1 MAMKRCPHCGEYYS
15 VTYKYCPFCEEEEIL
30 KKGKTGGRRARQE
43 RSFSLLTPVLVIL
56 ILLMAGLLIF
66 LLRGD
71 KQPTAAK
78 DPITPQPGVVTPV
91 TPDTPDTPD
100 TEEPGTDEPDT
111 EDPGVMPDEPDDTT
125 TTTEPNTG
133 SETDDYEKAMALPDG
148 LTLST
153 TDFTM
158 KSVGETASIRV
169 SGGSSYTWISEDDG
183 IASVDSTGKVTAISK
198 GTINIVVTDGSKK
211 GVCIVRCNVSG
222 TAAPATPSTP
232 STATNTGNTGSSTSG
247 SLKTGSGVVTN
258 AAGGVNVR
266 PSAGTD
272 GSPIASL
279 KNGDKVQIV
288 SSAGNGWYQITF
300 SGPGG
305 ADVTGYMKGDYL
317 TNS

>member
-1 MAMKRCPHCGEYYS
+1 
-15 VTYKYCPFCEEEEIL
+15 
-30 KKGKTGGRRARQE
+30 
-43 RSFSLLTPVLVIL
+43 
-56 ILLMAGLLIF
+56 
-66 LLRGD
+66 
-71 KQPTAAK
+71 
-78 DPITPQPGVVTPV
+78 
-91 TPDTPDTPD
+91 
-100 TEEPGTDEPDT
+100 
-111 EDPGVMPDEPDDTT
+111 MPDEPDDTT

-133 SETDDYEKAMALPDG
+133 SETGDYEKAMALPDG

-169 SGGSSYTWISEDDG
+169 SGGSGSYTWISEDDG

-222 TAAPATPSTP
+222 TAAPAAPTTPST
-232 STATNTGNTGSSTSG
+232 TTNTGNSTSG

>member
-1 MAMKRCPHCGEYYS
+1 MAMKRCPDCGEKYS
-15 VTYKYCPFCEEEEIL
+15 DTYKYCPFCEEEEIL

-91 TPDTPDTPD
+91 TPDEPDTA
-100 TEEPGTDEPDT
+100 EPGTDEPDT
-111 EDPGVMPDEPDDTT
+111 EDPGVMPNEPDDTT
-125 TTTEPNTG
+125 TTTAPNTG
-133 SETDDYEKAMALPDG
+133 SETGDYEKAMALPDG

-169 SGGSSYTWISEDDG
+169 SGGSGSYTWISEDDG

-288 SSAGNGWYQITF
+288 SSAGNGWYQISF